1 MGLSFADVTSLV
13 TKGYKISE
21 INEVKQIV
29 ESNESEGKNII
40 ELAKKLG
47 FADFKSAM
55 TLFDNADNAGADQK
69 NSENETDNGKGDNN
83 EDKKETPLEDQQAGE
98 DDVDYK
104 KLYEN
109 EKSLRQKLQQN
120 NQSVDASGNEDKRSD
135 MEIAL
140 QIASDV
146 LN

>member
-1 MGLSFADVTSLV
+1 MGLSITDVTSLV
-13 TKGYKISE
+13 TKGYKLSE
-21 INEVKQIV
+21 ISEVKQIV
-29 ESNESEGKNII
+29 ESNEEGKNII

-55 TLFDNADNAGADQK
+55 TLFDKAEEVGADQK
-69 NSENETDNGKGDNN
+69 TSENETDNVKGDNS
-83 EDKKETPLEDQQAGE
+83 EGTKETHLEDQQAGE
-98 DDVDYK
+98 DNVDYK

-109 EKSLRQKLQQN
+109 EKSLRQKLQQT

-140 QIASDV
+140 QIASDI